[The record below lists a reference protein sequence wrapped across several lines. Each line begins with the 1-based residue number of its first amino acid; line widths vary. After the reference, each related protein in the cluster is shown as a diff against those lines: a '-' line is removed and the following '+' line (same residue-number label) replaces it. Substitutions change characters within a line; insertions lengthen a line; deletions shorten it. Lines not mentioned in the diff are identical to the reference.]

1 MRKIVPNRG
10 RRRMTSSIAGPMS
23 SGSATTRAQRA
34 GSSSSVPS
42 ARPIWWTVLSML
54 ACSSPTPVSTT
65 SDSVRLPASCSRMS
79 ADVKSSPRSSRRR
92 STYVRMKS
100 SLSTNAS
107 SDSCRRAASMVRIGP
122 SVLSESRA
130 ARSASSGGAEK
141 SSQYTSGGMRQ
152 ATWRMRSMSSP
163 AGASSRTRSTIART
177 LSSQLRHLALPEQP
191 ADRQPQVRAR
201 LAVVR
206 DEHAVPRLADG
217 TLGDAERVEAV
228 EERPALLEP
237 AVAQERHA
245 LRVAQHLVAALAPR
259 DPAALAR
266 VAQLGERRAAGVDV
280 GQALRRHVRTVIA
293 RAAPRS

>member
-23 SGSATTRAQRA
+23 PGSATTRAQRA

-42 ARPIWWTVLSML
+42 ARPIWCTVLSML

-107 SDSCRRAASMVRIGP
+107 SDSCLRAASMVRIGP

-177 LSSQLRHLALPEQP
+177 LSSSFAIWRCPSSRLIGSR
-191 ADRQPQVRAR
+191 RWVRASPSFVTSMR
-201 LAVVR
+201 F
-206 DEHAVPRLADG
+206 
-217 TLGDAERVEAV
+217 
-228 EERPALLEP
+228 
-237 AVAQERHA
+237 
-245 LRVAQHLVAALAPR
+245 
-259 DPAALAR
+259 
-266 VAQLGERRAAGVDV
+266 
-280 GQALRRHVRTVIA
+280 QASRTGPSVMPNA
-293 RAAPRS
+293 SSR